1 MSLLKPI
8 VMDGRFERVAAQG
21 DVIGGAETLANSSL
35 TTAGSATLT
44 AAIITSGFCI
54 RSGPIAAYGDTTDTA
69 TDIIAALSTGL
80 GSSAASPGDTFRLK
94 FTNTVGFANTIAA
107 GTGVTLGTVPTTE
120 VAASS
125 TKDFLVTL
133 TNTTPASTVSANT
146 TNASKVLTGMTQ
158 AQTAA
163 VSVGMA
169 VTGTGIGA
177 SAVVTSVQPGVGVN
191 VSVASTATASAVAVT
206 FSPTVRIDALSM
218 P

>member
-8 VMDGRFERVAAQG
+8 VMDGRMERVAAQG
-21 DVIGGAETLANSSL
+21 DVIGAAETLANSSL
-35 TTAGSATLT
+35 TTVGSATLT

-54 RSGPIAAYGDTTDTA
+54 RSGPTAGYADTTDTA
-69 TDIIAALSTGL
+69 ANIIAALSTGL
-80 GSSAASPGDTFRLK
+80 GSSSASPGDTFRFK
-94 FTNTVGFANTIAA
+94 FTNTVAFANTIAA
-107 GTGVTLGTVPTTE
+107 GAGVTLGILPTTE
-120 VAASS
+120 VSAST

-133 TNTTPASTVSANT
+133 TNTTPTSTVSANT
-146 TNASKVLTGMTQ
+146 TNGTKVITGMTE

-163 VSVGMA
+163 VSVGMQ

-177 SAVVTSVQPGVGVN
+177 SAVVTSVQSGVGVN

-206 FSPTVRIDALSM
+206 FSPTVTIAALSM